1 MNMNVYHR
9 YPEMI
14 LRQGTQRQALLS
26 HTASTRKL
34 TTSSAVLAGLPARNL
49 LLQQH
54 RRLPS
59 NPLFSV
65 IFVPSPALVKSTRPF
80 SSNSTSPRRAG
91 RERFYVQVGVEPCP
105 APWDD
110 AAATSKTKVQ
120 QQSSPISAGVDGT
133 DSASGV
139 VRSAHNN
146 RKARDASMLL
156 LRPRAPARNLR
167 SITQTPN
174 KQDETA
180 GSSTCWF
187 TVTLDG
193 RPLRTPMGRPLA
205 VPSEHVAHAIAV
217 EWNDVRGTIQP
228 PQMPVMTLACTA
240 LDQVAVQPDHYRQ
253 QCLRFLQTDTVC
265 YWTDPVEDRVLY
277 ARQQRAWKQL
287 HAWIQNEF
295 APVGEAPAQV
305 VGGMNEGTLFPIRS
319 SSSGTNNKT
328 VGLPHSPPLRTAC
341 EQWVHSLDAW
351 HLAALHS
358 CCAEAKSF
366 FVAAAVMTGHL
377 DAKAA
382 QEAARVEE
390 EFQIDAWGLVEGQH
404 DYDRLN
410 ATVQLTAA
418 SLLTDCLLVE

>member
-1 MNMNVYHR
+1 MNVYYR

-14 LRQGTQRQALLS
+14 LRQGTRRQALLS
-26 HTASTRKL
+26 RTASTRKL
-34 TTSSAVLAGLPARNL
+34 TTSSAVLTGLPARNP
-49 LLQQH
+49 LLQH
-54 RRLPS
+54 RQLPS
-59 NPLFSV
+59 NPLSGSLSN
-65 IFVPSPALVKSTRPF
+65 IKSTRSF
-80 SSNSTSPRRAG
+80 SSNNSTSPRRAG
-91 RERFYVQVGVEPCP
+91 RERFYVQVDVEPCP
-105 APWDD
+105 APWD
-110 AAATSKTKVQ
+110 AATSNKTKV

-139 VRSAHNN
+139 VRSTHNN
-146 RKARDASMLL
+146 RESRDASMRL

-167 SITQTPN
+167 TITQTPN
-174 KQDETA
+174 KEEETA
-180 GSSTCWF
+180 GSSGSF

-193 RPLRTPMGRPLA
+193 RSLRTPMGRPLA

-228 PQMPVMTLACTA
+228 PQMPMMTLACTA
-240 LDQVAVQPDHYRQ
+240 IDQVAVQPDHYRQ

-287 HAWIQNEF
+287 HAWIENEF

-319 SSSGTNNKT
+319 SGSSSSSGTTNTT

-366 FVAAAVMTGHL
+366 FVAAAVVTGQL

-410 ATVQLTAA
+410 AKIQLTAA